1 MKTRRTNQ
9 PLVLEDREDLERFN
23 YTHTPDGQSLEE
35 CRETAAEDYAEKIA
49 LGKRPPVTHN
59 ANGDEQEYAGRDFIG
74 SFTKGL
80 PRQGANSFLAE
91 NDEFLRFRRATH
103 TANFF
108 AGPDIPKLGTNLA
121 DWRIAPRDTG
131 LRGWEAPE
139 AGLSLEPHGPDS
151 HSVTMVAAPQLESD
165 QLAFE
170 MAEVYWLSLLRDVP
184 LSEFSE
190 AAEGLTGGVAN
201 AACENDL
208 ATIFDAVK
216 DLNNMAYV
224 GNGFS
229 DPTAEAAGIFSRPRQ
244 TNGAGELTPAN
255 VFRGATPG
263 DLHGPY
269 VSQFL
274 LLGCP
279 VPADGEASND
289 IDVIK
294 RGYIGYGAQ
303 LISQRYRPHKECLD
317 HMTDRASF
325 LDVQEGAKIGGNQFE
340 EKPRFITTPRDLATY
355 VHYDALYQ
363 AYLNACLML
372 LGFGAPVDPG
382 IAMHN
387 NLDAPLAADLENVT
401 DGFALFGG
409 PHILNLVTEVATR
422 GLKAVRYQKF
432 NVHCRLR
439 PEAVGGVIEFDPHGV
454 GAAIGAKLSNDLKDR
469 VRKWNHIQNSAAN
482 FAMRP
487 GLDPAKVGASI
498 DEDNLLLAMA
508 FPEGSP
514 MHPAYGAGH
523 ATVAGACVTM
533 LKAFFDADAVFVKDT
548 DPSPD
553 KVRIIPRA
561 VYEAD
566 TVRYKPI
573 ACISNVAQAGTKLR
587 DVSLSLD
594 EPLTVGGELDK
605 LAANIAIAR
614 NMAGVH
620 FYTDYIDSLT
630 MGEEVAI
637 QVLREAMSAFPYYP
651 EAVRPSM
658 TVAKFLGGYE
668 RITAG

>member
-1 MKTRRTNQ
+1 MKTRKPNE
-9 PLVLEDREDLERFN
+9 PLVLEDREDLERYC
-23 YTHTPDGQSLEE
+23 YTHTPDIQSLEE
-35 CRETAAEDYAEKIA
+35 CREDAAVQYAEKIA
-49 LGKRPPVTHN
+49 AGKTPPIAHN
-59 ANGDEQEYAGRDFIG
+59 ANGDEQAYQDRNFLG
-74 SFTKGL
+74 SFNKGL
-80 PRQGANSFLAE
+80 PRLGAGDILPVH
-91 NDEFLRFRRATH
+91 DEFLRFRRATH

-108 AGPDIPKLGTNLA
+108 IGPDIPKLGTNLPS
-121 DWRIAPRDTG
+121 WRAANIPISK

-139 AGLSLEPHGPDS
+139 AGLSMEPHGPDS
-151 HSVTMVAAPQLESD
+151 HSVTMVAAPKLESD

-184 LSEFSE
+184 LSEFSDNPQ
-190 AAEGLTGGVAN
+190 GLTGGVAQPCPD
-201 AACENDL
+201 AVSTLEE
-208 ATIFDAVK
+208 AVK
-216 DLNNMAYV
+216 DLNAMAYAA
-224 GNGFS
+224 NGFR
-229 DPTAEAAGIFSRPRQ
+229 DAAAEADAIDSRPRQ
-244 TNGAGELTPAN
+244 SDNGQLTTAN
-255 VFRGATPG
+255 VFRGVTPG

-269 VSQFL
+269 LSQFL
-274 LLGCP
+274 LLGSP
-279 VPADGEASND
+279 LPADGASAKD
-289 IDVIK
+289 IDTIK
-294 RGYIGYGAQ
+294 RGFIGYGAQ
-303 LISQRYRPHKECLD
+303 QISQRYQPHQECLD
-317 HMTDRASF
+317 HMTDPGSF

-340 EKPRFITTPRDLATY
+340 KKARFITTPRDLATF

-382 IAMHN
+382 IAAHN
-387 NLDAPLAADLENVT
+387 NLGAPLAADLQNVT

-439 PEAVGGVIEFDPHGV
+439 PEAVAGLVEFDPAGV
-454 GAAIGAKLSNDLKDR
+454 GTAIGAKLSNDLKDR
-469 VRKWNHIQNSAAN
+469 IRKWNSFQNDAAN

-487 GLDPAKVGASI
+487 DLDPAKVAGSFNL
-498 DEDNLLLAMA
+498 DTLLLPMA

-514 MHPAYGAGH
+514 MHPSYGAGH

-533 LKAFFDADAVFVKDT
+533 LKAFFDEHAVIVKDT

-553 KVRIIPRA
+553 QVVIIPRA
-561 VYEAD
+561 VYEANK
-566 TVRYKPI
+566 TRYKPL
-573 ACISNVAQAGTKLR
+573 ACVSNEAQNGTRLR
-587 DVSLSLD
+587 DVSTTLS
-594 EPLTVGGELDK
+594 EPLTVGGELNK

-637 QVLREAMSAFPYYP
+637 QILRETMSAFSQYP

-658 TVAKFLGGYE
+658 SFTKFLGGLE
-668 RITAG
+668 RVTAG